1 MKAVIYLRTSTS
13 HQNPKLQEKDCR
25 NFAKQKGLEIV
36 DVISEKGKS
45 AYKLQQEK
53 WKEVVEKAKTQNL
66 NIILWKYD
74 RAFRRRKEFYLFMRE
89 MFEYYGIKVYSATEQ
104 SILTLWEM
112 IDSFNSVKDEA
123 MRNFLQGII
132 KEIWKFNIQQAGEQ
146 AEEESKNKGLRVKN
160 AVRKRNG
167 KTYSYKGKAWGR
179 KKTIP
184 KTIVKD
190 VLEKKE
196 MGMSVREISDSVWY
210 WDKNRNQKF
219 LSKSAVQKILSE
231 NQDKIKAQNPR

>member
-1 MKAVIYLRTSTS
+1 MAKAIVYLRTSTQE
-13 HQNPKLQEKDCR
+13 QNPQLQEKTCR
-25 NFAKQKGLEIV
+25 EFAESKGLEIV

-89 MFEYYGIKVYSATEQ
+89 MFEYHGIKVYSATEQ

-146 AEEESKNKGLRVKN
+146 AEEESRNKGLRVKN
-160 AVRKRNG
+160 AVRKNNG

-179 KKTIP
+179 KKEIS
-184 KTIVKD
+184 KNVVNE
-190 VLEKKE
+190 VLKMYER
-196 MGMSVREISDSVWY
+196 GHSLREIADSVY
-210 WDKNRNQKF
+210 YNDKNRNKKF
-219 LSKSAVQKILSE
+219 LSKSAVHKI
-231 NQDKIKAQNPR
+231 IKLNNPQYPS